1 MIKELNFAEKV
12 AIKMQ
17 VKNNRSST
25 INSVADVECFRR
37 EFLTEEQ
44 RAFFEKFTRLAS
56 DPETFKAFQEYNA
69 YKNLEYILPRFVQCK
84 SLSPLDFFFIA
95 KAVDG
100 ISDKSRLSIL
110 DKSWKSQP
118 QKNGFNFFQLA
129 NSLARKKPKS
139 IWRKVWECIKEE
151 F

>member
-1 MIKELNFAEKV
+1 MINELSFPEKV

-17 VKNNRSST
+17 VKNDRFATRNDKKDY
-25 INSVADVECFRR
+25 NSLRR
-37 EFLTEEQ
+37 ASLNEDQ
-44 RAFFEKFTRLAS
+44 RAFFEKFKMLAG

-69 YKNLEYILPRFVQCK
+69 YENLKYILPRFVQCQ
-84 SLSPLDFFFIA
+84 SLSPLDFFHIA

-100 ISDKSRLSIL
+100 VSDKSRLSIL
-110 DKSWKSQP
+110 DKSWKSHP

-129 NSLARKKPKS
+129 NSLAGKKPKS
-139 IWRKVWECIKEE
+139 IWRKVWEFIKEE

>member
-1 MIKELNFAEKV
+1 MINELSFPEKV

-17 VKNNRSST
+17 VKNDRFATRNDKKDY
-25 INSVADVECFRR
+25 NSLRR
-37 EFLTEEQ
+37 ASLNEEQ
-44 RAFFEKFTRLAS
+44 RAFFEKFTRLAG
-56 DPETFKAFQEYNA
+56 DPETFKAFQEHNA
-69 YKNLEYILPRFVQCK
+69 HENLEYILPRFVQCQ

-110 DKSWKSQP
+110 DKSWKFHP

-129 NSLARKKPKS
+129 NSLAGKKPKS
-139 IWRKVWECIKEE
+139 IWRRVWEFIKED